1 MRQWFTLL
9 WFSVIFMFFAGI
21 IIIIS
26 FVFDIGISSYIPISL
41 SLTGLFLV
49 CYVMLFGLIFPLLWD
64 LLWDLFKT
72 ARKLDKENK

>member
-9 WFSVIFMFFAGI
+9 WFSVIFIFFAGI

-41 SLTGLFLV
+41 LLTGLFLA

>member
-9 WFSVIFMFFAGI
+9 WFSVIFIFFAGI

-41 SLTGLFLV
+41 LLTGLFLV

-64 LLWDLFKT
+64 LFKT

>member
-9 WFSVIFMFFAGI
+9 WFSVIFEFIAAI
-21 IIIIS
+21 IGVIS

-41 SLTGLFLV
+41 LLTGLFLA

-64 LLWDLFKT
+64 LFKK